1 MKYTCFDMNAY
12 NLHIIN
18 TDKFKTVMV
27 GVAFRRNI
35 KKEEITIRNLLKEIM
50 INSTAKYPSERS
62 LITATENLYDLK
74 LLAANYRVGNYAI
87 MTFRTRFNLNIFLC

>member
-12 NLHIIN
+12 NLHITN

-35 KKEEITIRNLLKEIM
+35 K
-50 INSTAKYPSERS
+50 
-62 LITATENLYDLK
+62 
-74 LLAANYRVGNYAI
+74 
-87 MTFRTRFNLNIFLC
+87 